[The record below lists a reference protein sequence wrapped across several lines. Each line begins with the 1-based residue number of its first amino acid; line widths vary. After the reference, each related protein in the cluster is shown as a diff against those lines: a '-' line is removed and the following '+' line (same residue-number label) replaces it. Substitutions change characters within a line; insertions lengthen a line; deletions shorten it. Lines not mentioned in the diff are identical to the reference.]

1 MKLAKIT
8 TAILLLLVLGSCG
21 NQEEEAEIIDQSE
34 SSLHQG
40 AHLNGADSTKMDTE
54 MGSDREGI
62 KEKDLDKKSA
72 DFDPDEVKLGKE
84 NE

>member
-1 MKLAKIT
+1 MLLYMASLVACGPKEETDSSTKREQDPLAQPQH
-8 TAILLLLVLGSCG
+8 LESV
-21 NQEEEAEIIDQSE
+21 D
-34 SSLHQG
+34 SSLEQHELG
-40 AHLNGADSTKMDTE
+40 T
-54 MGSDREGI
+54 DREGI